1 MDESVGQVGEEG
13 YGVGPL
19 STLISVSN
27 FMPAKIGFFITALM
41 IPTLTDSCRG
51 IRFISVN
58 IFIPDLCSLVFLV

>member
-27 FMPAKIGFFITALM
+27 LMPIVKLEK
-41 IPTLTDSCRG
+41 
-51 IRFISVN
+51 
-58 IFIPDLCSLVFLV
+58 